1 MYHFK
6 ICNRIK
12 LVCFLK
18 FVVHEM
24 NSEMV
29 KSGIVVLTEREKT
42 DITEADVAVGWILQL
57 SRAEQKGE
65 RKLTQSER

>member
-6 ICNRIK
+6 FCNRIK

-18 FVVHEM
+18 FVIHEM

-29 KSGIVVLTEREKT
+29 VLTGREKADADMAVSLMLQPATGVLVDERER
-42 DITEADVAVGWILQL
+42 E
-57 SRAEQKGE
+57 S
-65 RKLTQSER
+65 

>member
-18 FVVHEM
+18 FIVHEM
-24 NSEMV
+24 NSKMV

-57 SRAEQKGE
+57 CRAERKGE
-65 RKLTQSER
+65 RKLTQSGR

>member
-18 FVVHEM
+18 FVVHEI
-24 NSEMV
+24 NSE
-29 KSGIVVLTEREKT
+29 IVLLTEREKT
-42 DITEADVAVGWILQL
+42 DITEANVTVGWLLQS
-57 SRAEQKGE
+57 SRAERKGE
-65 RKLTQSER
+65 RKLTQSRR

>member
-24 NSEMV
+24 NSKMV
-29 KSGIVVLTEREKT
+29 KSVMMVLTGREKV
-42 DITEADVAVGWILQL
+42 DVAVG
-57 SRAEQKGE
+57 
-65 RKLTQSER
+65 

>member
-24 NSEMV
+24 NFEMV
-29 KSGIVVLTEREKT
+29 KFGMMVLTRREMV
-42 DITEADVAVGWILQL
+42 DVAVGWMLQPT
-57 SRAEQKGE
+57 AGTVVGE
-65 RKLTQSER
+65 RERKS